1 MYVVVQLTSV
11 QDRKVE
17 ECLPALYFHSKPR
30 QAEKSR
36 YVSSKWPSSKC
47 AAVGRT
53 RIEAAAS
60 NRSAAKLYESKLCCD
75 KWMHPCPVCLTPFSN
90 CRKISSLP
98 AVCDSAHQRVQAAE
112 RQGRLVKQLVACQ
125 QRTALAAVW
134 LQWPWDSL
142 LLLAPFTNHSLL
154 HSYSCPFPSLLGICL
169 PLFMKHW

>member
-1 MYVVVQLTSV
+1 MQYSPVDKCVVVQLTSV

-60 NRSAAKLYESKLCCD
+60 NRSAAKLYESKPCCD

-112 RQGRLVKQLVACQ
+112 RQACQ
-125 QRTALAAVW
+125 AACCLSTENGTCCSVAAVA
-134 LQWPWDSL
+134 LGLPSTPG
-142 LLLAPFTNHSLL
+142 PFHKS
-154 HSYSCPFPSLLGICL
+154 
-169 PLFMKHW
+169 

>member
-1 MYVVVQLTSV
+1 MYVIAQLMSV

-17 ECLPALYFHSKPR
+17 ERLPALYFHSKPR

-60 NRSAAKLYESKLCCD
+60 NRSAAKLYKSKLCCD
-75 KWMHPCPVCLTPFSN
+75 KLMHPCPVCLTLFSN

-98 AVCDSAHQRVQAAE
+98 AVYDSAHQCVQPAE
-112 RQGRLVKQLVACQ
+112 RQACQ
-125 QRTALAAVW
+125 AACCLSTENSTCCSVAAVA
-134 LQWPWDSL
+134 LGLPSTPG
-142 LLLAPFTNHSLL
+142 PFHKS
-154 HSYSCPFPSLLGICL
+154 
-169 PLFMKHW
+169 